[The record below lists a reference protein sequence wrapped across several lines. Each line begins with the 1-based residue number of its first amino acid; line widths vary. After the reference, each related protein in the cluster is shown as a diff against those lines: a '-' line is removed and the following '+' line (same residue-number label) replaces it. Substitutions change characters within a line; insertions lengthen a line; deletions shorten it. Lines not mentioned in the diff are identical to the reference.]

1 MKTVKYLFY
10 ISALAASL
18 MLSSCNDFLT
28 HQPEDMIAADN
39 FYTTEAELQAA
50 TAPLY
55 NKVWYDFNDKFY
67 YGLGDGRANNL
78 YAPYSDYVYP
88 FYNFTETGATGPLTS
103 AWGSFYVVI
112 AQANIVI
119 NNVEKNATS
128 VSDSAKYT
136 AIAEARFMRGLA
148 YWYLASLWG
157 NAIIITDN
165 TTLVNNPIV
174 NTNPRKD
181 VYEFAIRD
189 MEYAAKY
196 LPKTVSQ
203 KGRLTKWSAFGMLS
217 RFYLDY
223 SGLIDNESSP
233 NSGTRNGEYLELA
246 RKAAKK
252 VIDESGLSLID
263 NYADLFKPENNN
275 NQESLFALQWMS
287 GDGTSNTYY
296 GLTNTQQAYFACSS
310 DITGDDKAWGY
321 YTFASY
327 DVMKDYETKD
337 SIRRKATYM
346 AYGDHY
352 SELSKAAGGYTY
364 TMTNNSSK
372 ACHVKKGV
380 TGSSKDTGGASNLMC
395 SGLNTYMLRLSE
407 VYLNYAEAIL
417 GNNSSTTD
425 TEALKYFNKVRTR
438 AGVDTKASL
447 TYEEILH
454 ERRMEFAMEGRYWY
468 DRVSRAY
475 YKQTEVINDLNAEH
489 RAIIGLYDYDKYSNS
504 ATYTPLTTEAA
515 VSTFTANKLLLP
527 YPESEVTQ
535 NPLLEQNPVNY
546 TFTEDRI
553 TDLFN

>member
-10 ISALAASL
+10 ISMLVMSL
-18 MLSSCNDFLT
+18 TSCNDFLT
-28 HQPEDMIAADN
+28 HESEDSLTADN
-39 FYTTEAELQAA
+39 FYTTEAELEAA

-78 YAPYSDYVYP
+78 YAPYSDYIYP
-88 FYNFTETGATGPLTS
+88 FYNFTETGATGPLTK

-112 AQANIVI
+112 AQANTVI
-119 NNVEKNATS
+119 KGIESNATT

-136 AIAEARFMRGLA
+136 AIAEARFMRGVA

-165 TTLVNNPIV
+165 STLVNNPIV

-189 MEYAAKY
+189 LEYAAKY
-196 LPKTVSQ
+196 LPKTVTDA
-203 KGRLTKWSAFGMLS
+203 GRVTKWSAYGMLS
-217 RFYLDY
+217 RLYLDY
-223 SGLIDNESSP
+223 SGLVDNEDTP
-233 NSGTRNGEYLELA
+233 NSGVRNTEYLELA

-252 VIDESGLSLID
+252 VIDESGLSLVD

-275 NQESLFALQWMS
+275 NEESLFSLQWMS
-287 GDGTSNTYY
+287 GDGTSSTYY
-296 GLTNTQQAYFACSS
+296 GVTNTQQAYFACSS
-310 DITGDDKAWGY
+310 DITGDSYAWGY

-346 AYGDHY
+346 AYGDYY
-352 SELSKAAGGYTY
+352 SEISKSAGGYTHEV
-364 TMTNNSSK
+364 MANSQK
-372 ACHVKKGV
+372 VCHVKKGV
-380 TGSSKDTGGASNLMC
+380 TGSSSDTDGASNIMC

-417 GNNSSTTD
+417 GNSSSTTD
-425 TEALKYFNKVRTR
+425 AQALEYFNKVRTR
-438 AGVDTKASL
+438 AGVDTKTSL
-447 TYEEILH
+447 TYDIILH

-475 YKQTEVINDLNAEH
+475 YKQTEVINDLNAEN
-489 RAIIGLYDYDKYSNS
+489 RTYIGLYDYDKYSNS
-504 ATYTPLTTEAA
+504 ASYTASSTAAA
-515 VSTFTANKLLLP
+515 VNTFTADRLLLP

-535 NPLLEQNPVNY
+535 NPLLEQDPVSY

-553 TDLFN
+553 TDLFE